1 MRAGGDTHGLTV
13 GLYFSATNT
22 VLSGL
27 KVKALGFIGAAAPGE
42 FASFWTDNKDL
53 LALLVSLIALAV
65 SIITSRQNLSATRRI
80 AQDAAD
86 NDRKLARAVT
96 YQRIHELLVDP
107 KAAAG
112 RRRLFQAARDN
123 RFPALGDDGWDEI
136 NYSLALYDTLAGY
149 VHRGQVDEAVAL
161 DAWHHPLTNIAEPVR
176 QFMTHREAQDVRQP
190 WAHLMGLLAKAEQ
203 YECKCPTSGHDSAS
217 AGVA

>member
-1 MRAGGDTHGLTV
+1 MNGLTV
-13 GLYFSATNT
+13 TLCFPATT

-27 KVKALGFIGAAAPGE
+27 KVKALGFIGAAMPGE
-42 FASFWTDNKDL
+42 VASFWTENKDL

-65 SIITSRQNLSATRRI
+65 SIITSRQNLSAARRI
-80 AQDAAD
+80 AQEAAD

-96 YQRIHELLVDP
+96 YQRIHERLVAP

-149 VHRGQVDEAVAL
+149 VYRGQVDEAVTL
-161 DAWHHPLTNIAEPVR
+161 DSWHHPLANIAGPVR
-176 QFMTHREAQDVRQP
+176 QFMAHRENQDVRQP

-203 YECKCPTSGHDSAS
+203 YECKCPTSSYG
-217 AGVA
+217 